1 MMAESAMR
9 TQRDFRLGNE
19 VRFSHNAC
27 MDIEVIRRALAKPG
41 KTQRGL
47 AAALGVDPAA
57 VNRLL
62 KGERQLKAAEIAP
75 AARYLEIELSADEL
89 AITGV
94 RPRPRHPNVVDIGPD
109 AFALVPVYD
118 ASASAGPGRIGGDA
132 VVSRIAFRLDW
143 LQSVTR
149 ARIEELAV
157 IKVDGDS
164 MEPTLRHG
172 DTVLIDRTQ
181 TNVVG
186 REGIYVIRVDD
197 CLQVKRVAAN
207 PVERRLTLGS
217 DNAAYPSFRDIRPED
232 VDVIGRVIWL
242 GRQVAG

>member
-1 MMAESAMR
+1 
-9 TQRDFRLGNE
+9 
-19 VRFSHNAC
+19 
-27 MDIEVIRRALAKPG
+27 MDIEAIRRALAKPG

-57 VNRLL
+57 INRLL

-75 AARYLEIELSADEL
+75 AARYLEIDLSPEEV

-94 RPRPRHPNVVDIGPD
+94 RPRPRHPQVVDIGVD
-109 AFALVPVYD
+109 AFALVPLYE
-118 ASASAGPGRIGGDA
+118 ASVPPEPERMGADPTAQ
-132 VVSRIAFRLDW
+132 RIAFRLDW
-143 LQSVTR
+143 LQSVSR
-149 ARIEELAV
+149 APIEDLVV
-157 IKVDGDS
+157 IRVDGDS

-172 DTVLIDRTQ
+172 DTALIDRTQ
-181 TNVVG
+181 RHVVG
-186 REGIYVIRVDD
+186 RDGIYVIRVDER
-197 CLQVKRVAAN
+197 LQIKRVSAN

-217 DNAAYPSFRDIRPED
+217 DNSAYPSFRDIRPED

>member
-1 MMAESAMR
+1 
-9 TQRDFRLGNE
+9 
-19 VRFSHNAC
+19 
-27 MDIEVIRRALAKPG
+27 MDIELIRRALAKPG

-62 KGERQLKAAEIAP
+62 KGERQLKASEIGPLAS
-75 AARYLEIELSADEL
+75 YLEIEVTPDEQ

-94 RPRPRHPNVVDIGPD
+94 RQRPRHPNVVDIGPD

-118 ASASAGPGRIGGDA
+118 ASASAGPGRIGGDV

-149 ARIEELAV
+149 ARIEDLAV

-181 TNVVG
+181 TNLVG

-217 DNAAYPSFRDIRPED
+217 DNAAYPSFRDIRPQD

>member
-1 MMAESAMR
+1 MMPKPQCRRNANSTLAMTR
-9 TQRDFRLGNE
+9 GFRILT
-19 VRFSHNAC
+19 C

-57 VNRLL
+57 INRLL
-62 KGERQLKAAEIAP
+62 KGERKLKLNEVLP
-75 AARYLEIELSADEL
+75 AANYLEIEPPPDKAALLGA
-89 AITGV
+89 
-94 RPRPRHPNVVDIGPD
+94 RPRPRHPNVVDIGRD

-118 ASASAGPGRIGGDA
+118 ASASAGPGRIGGEA

-149 ARIEELAV
+149 ARIEDLAV

-181 TNVVG
+181 KSVVG

-217 DNAAYPSFRDIRPED
+217 DNPTYPSFQDIRPED